1 MIKAFLVS
9 KYVRTVILTG
19 ICMVF
24 LPSCALLGARVDYG
38 FSLDI
43 TGNVVEESSHAPL
56 TDVELVYIPSY
67 VDAAVPYEEIIGKSS
82 DEGALAAKRLHRFGC
97 RRSWLQQQR
106 GIKPDVWVTLFLR
119 KEGFETLHFH
129 YSLFKMPRAGI
140 VTPISLG
147 EVSMRRTA
155 AQ

>member
-1 MIKAFLVS
+1 MIKAFPMS
-9 KYVRTVILTG
+9 KYVRSSILIVMCVG
-19 ICMVF
+19 
-24 LPSCALLGARVDYG
+24 LPSCLISYHVDWG
-38 FSLDI
+38 FMLDI
-43 TGNVVEESSHAPL
+43 TGNVVEESSRAQL
-56 TDVELVYIPSY
+56 KDVELVLMRGS
-67 VDAAVPYEEIIGKSS
+67 VESTNQYEEIIGHSS
-82 DEGALAAKRLHRFGC
+82 DEGAIAGKHLHRFGC

-119 KEGFETLHFH
+119 KEGYESVHFH

>member
-1 MIKAFLVS
+1 MIKTFPMG
-9 KYVRTVILTG
+9 KYVRTLVLIT
-19 ICMVF
+19 ICLGF

-43 TGNVVEESSHAPL
+43 TGKVVDESSHAQL
-56 TDVELVYIPSY
+56 KDVELVYIPGY
-67 VDAAVPYEEIIGKSS
+67 VDAAVPYEEIIGHSS
-82 DEGALAAKRLHRFGC
+82 DEGAIAGKHLHRFGC

-119 KEGFETLHFH
+119 KEGYESVHFH